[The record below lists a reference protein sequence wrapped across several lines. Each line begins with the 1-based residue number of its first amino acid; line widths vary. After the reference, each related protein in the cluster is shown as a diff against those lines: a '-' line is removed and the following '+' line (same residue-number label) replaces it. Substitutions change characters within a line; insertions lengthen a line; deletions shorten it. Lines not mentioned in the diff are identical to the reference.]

1 MFNSFVRQFCVP
13 RAVPGLTPER
23 NASIIELL
31 QKRSTLEQQS
41 GRLLG
46 YLDALFRRLVLPRQ
60 AAEEP
65 SLDCSREEIRALI
78 LLRTS
83 GRTIMSDFAGE
94 LGVPLST
101 ATHTIDRLVAKG
113 LVTRMRSELD
123 RRVVLVEMSEAGK
136 AFQTALRARHQT
148 MARSWLTPLSPA
160 ERETFL
166 KLMEKITQG
175 ASLESRPETG
185 AAAHR
190 ASPGATA

>member
-1 MFNSFVRQFCVP
+1 M
-13 RAVPGLTPER
+13 
-23 NASIIELL
+23 ELL

-65 SLDCSREEIRALI
+65 FHECSREEIRALI

-101 ATHTIDRLVAKG
+101 ATHTIDRLVGKG
-113 LVTRMRSELD
+113 LVTRLRSELD
-123 RRVVLVEMSEAGK
+123 RRVVLVEMSETGK
-136 AFQTALRARHQT
+136 AFQTALRARHQA

-175 ASLESRPETG
+175 ASMESGPEPLPANG
-185 AAAHR
+185 AAPPAR
-190 ASPGATA
+190 RVPRGANA

>member
-1 MFNSFVRQFCVP
+1 M
-13 RAVPGLTPER
+13 
-23 NASIIELL
+23 ELL

-60 AAEEP
+60 TAEEP
-65 SLDCSREEIRALI
+65 GHDCSREEIRGLI

-83 GRTIMSDFAGE
+83 GRTIMSDFAGH

-113 LVTRMRSELD
+113 LVIRVRSEQD
-123 RRVVLVEMSEAGK
+123 RRVVLVEMSEMGK
-136 AFQTALRARHQT
+136 TFQTALRARHQA

-175 ASLESRPETG
+175 ASLDSRPETNAASG
-185 AAAHR
+185 AASHR
-190 ASPGATA
+190 NSPGATA